1 MIQRKQSLFLLLAA
15 LSGIA
20 LYFFPLVSFLSDLN
34 YFKLYVYEFKNM
46 SPNQDVT
53 FGIMTIIP
61 LIVISVGIVGLSLFT
76 ILKYKNRILQV
87 RLVRF
92 TMLLTIFFV
101 AGVFFLYPRLAEQ
114 HISTEPVF
122 EMGAYLPIGILLF
135 LYLANI
141 FILKDEKLVR
151 SIDRLR

>member
-20 LYFFPLVSFLSDLN
+20 LYFFPLVSFLSELN

-46 SPNQDVT
+46 TPSSEIE
-53 FGIMTIIP
+53 FGIMTILP
-61 LIVISVGIVGLSLFT
+61 MIVISAGIIFLSLFT
-76 ILKYKNRILQV
+76 LLKYKNRILQV
-87 RLVRF
+87 RLARF
-92 TMLLTIFFV
+92 TMLLTIFLI
-101 AGVFFLYPRLAEQ
+101 AGIFFLYPSIVEKQ
-114 HISTEPVF
+114 MFIEPEF
-122 EMGAYLPIGILLF
+122 EMGAYFPFGILLF
-135 LYLANI
+135 LYLANV